1 MVRQMVA
8 QDFCHMSQ
16 CTRETVAEFIS
27 RLEKTFCKAYGHESI
42 TTETCNTLLHRQLH
56 EGLRYTLLK
65 APAVSGASNCTQLHV
80 SVATRNEEGRQ
91 TELARR
97 QHYQQDSSQISRQEV
112 TKRPELVT
120 QGG

>member
-1 MVRQMVA
+1 
-8 QDFCHMSQ
+8 MSQ
-16 CTRETVAEFIS
+16 CVGETVAEVIS

-42 TTETCNTLLHRQLH
+42 TTKTCNALLHGQFH

-65 APAVSGASNCTQLHV
+65 APAASGTSNYTQL

-97 QHYQQDSSQISRQEV
+97 QHYQQDSSQISRWEV
-112 TKRPELVT
+112 TKCPGLVT